1 MTTLA
6 TLKSA
11 IADDLAR
18 SDLTTQIAAAIT
30 QAISF
35 YQEER
40 LFWMETRSI
49 TFDTVAA
56 QSAYTEDDDSSIPLW
71 IKIDRLFI
79 EDSDGEVYGPL
90 DRLDEGE
97 MEQLLDASA
106 SSGRPDSWALYND
119 TFYFH
124 PIPDEAYTVRPHG
137 QVLVAA
143 PGSEDEPNNKWMTKA
158 FELIRCAA
166 KGYIF
171 LHTMKDPDQ
180 ASVMAVA
187 AERELAKLRRDTSKR
202 TATGQIVATQF

>member
-1 MTTLA
+1 MTTRSVLRS
-6 TLKSA
+6 T

-18 SDLTTQIAAAIT
+18 DDLTTQIDAAIS
-30 QAISF
+30 QAIGF

-40 LFWMETRSI
+40 LFWMETRSV

-56 QSAYTEDDDSSIPLW
+56 QSAYTESDAASIPLW

-90 DRLDEGE
+90 DRVDEGA
-97 MEQLLDASA
+97 MEQMLDDSA
-106 SSGRPDSWALYND
+106 ASGRPDSWSLYSD

-124 PIPDEAYTVRPHG
+124 PVPDGAYTVRPHG
-137 QVLVAA
+137 QILIAE
-143 PGSEDEPNNKWMTKA
+143 PGSDAESGNKWMTKA

-171 LHTMKDPDQ
+171 LHTVKDPGQ
-180 ASVMAVA
+180 AAEMAVA
-187 AERELAKLRRDTSKR
+187 AERELGKLRRDTSKR